1 MTSAARTRRAWF
13 LFARGRTMN
22 QAKVE
27 ENRAAY
33 DDFLVWLD
41 KSMREAL
48 KTTAVPSE
56 VDKLQGARADV
67 EPRA

>member
-1 MTSAARTRRAWF
+1 
-13 LFARGRTMN
+13 MN

>member
-1 MTSAARTRRAWF
+1 MVPVREGPDHEPSQS
-13 LFARGRTMN
+13 RG
-22 QAKVE
+22 
-27 ENRAAY
+27 NRAAY

-48 KTTAVPSE
+48 KTTAVPSK

-67 EPRA
+67 KPRA

>member
-1 MTSAARTRRAWF
+1 
-13 LFARGRTMN
+13 MN
-22 QAKVE
+22 QAKAE

-48 KTTAVPSE
+48 KTTAVPSK

-67 EPRA
+67 KPRA